1 LRSHI
6 HLCKNG
12 QLGFVTPY
20 LLAWLCL
27 ARPDSS
33 VARVSCESV
42 IMAKTELSN
51 GNTICD
57 EVSYVVCNEVGN
69 AWCSE
74 QVVTNSD
81 KKLCSM
87 WQSEEK
93 GQSSV
98 SVLSHNDASDNS
110 SFSASPQ
117 NKLKRNHS
125 SLSFHDD
132 NIEDD
137 C

>member
-1 LRSHI
+1 
-6 HLCKNG
+6 
-12 QLGFVTPY
+12 
-20 LLAWLCL
+20 
-27 ARPDSS
+27 
-33 VARVSCESV
+33 
-42 IMAKTELSN
+42 MAKTELSN

-69 AWCSE
+69 AGCSE
-74 QVVTNSD
+74 QAVTNSD
-81 KKLCSM
+81 TELCSM

-125 SLSFHDD
+125 FLSFHDD